1 MPACWSHGL
10 RYRQEIIDSHLRGS
24 LHLLP
29 VCGRYVYYNLFTR
42 LVSLVRNCTEESL
55 SLLMRFPAMLHIRV
69 SWEQVNNSMCVHVC
83 LGRSMGVCVCVCLC
97 ECVVFFGSIWFPWE
111 LCTVSF
117 RAPFV
122 FVHC

>member
-1 MPACWSHGL
+1 
-10 RYRQEIIDSHLRGS
+10 
-24 LHLLP
+24 
-29 VCGRYVYYNLFTR
+29 
-42 LVSLVRNCTEESL
+42 
-55 SLLMRFPAMLHIRV
+55 MRFPALLHIRV

-97 ECVVFFGSIWFPWE
+97 ECVVFFLVAYGFLGNS
-111 LCTVSF
+111 CTVSF